1 VARGPTLEH
10 ATAGLPVLRSR
21 ASFDVA
27 MTARLC
33 GAGHRFGN
41 PGACGVV
48 ASDWAEEVGLSKEI
62 LAFPP
67 PRADVGQGL
76 SEVCHASYRRLVVQ
90 LYGVVGDISEAED
103 LVQEAFVRAAAA
115 GNRFLRT
122 DNHEAWLRTTAL
134 NVHSRRRRK
143 LRKFAK
149 IRDRHEQPTDLSG
162 PDQFVAIVSAVRS
175 LPEPTRQM
183 IALHYLADLP
193 VAEVASILGCPVGTV
208 KSQLQLGRE
217 SLAVTLGSWWA
228 HSESESLLREFRE
241 RAEHLVPM
249 PDLDELQWQGTRM
262 RRVQIA
268 VGPALVASALAIGGV
283 VVTSSIGDDAIPPA
297 SGGTAD
303 TSAPK
308 GAMELPPDGATA
320 STPAS
325 GELVVSMWSRGRT
338 GWDGWVYV
346 YADGRVI
353 WQRRGP
359 LPATGWLE
367 QRLTPEGVEL
377 VQAEILSTGLFDPAQ
392 SPFATDPDRPP
403 PGSELGYGWPSYGDI
418 QVRNGGR
425 LILVPG
431 RPGQAWM
438 PEFDRLQQRVA
449 ELQSWLPSSAWED
462 REIRAYV
469 PSRYAICPYRFTA
482 PLGWSRILPL
492 LPPSAQELFADA
504 RPWRW
509 DDRTGGS
516 TCFDVTTEEAHT
528 VAAALDDARIRRSL
542 HAPLAYQF
550 DAPDPI
556 AGTIGIDFWPFLP
569 DGVPATTAE

>member
-1 VARGPTLEH
+1 MWNLRGCR
-10 ATAGLPVLRSR
+10 GL
-21 ASFDVA
+21 
-27 MTARLC
+27 
-33 GAGHRFGN
+33 
-41 PGACGVV
+41 
-48 ASDWAEEVGLSKEI
+48 ASDWAEEVGLREEI

-67 PRADVGQGL
+67 RRADVGQGL
-76 SEVCHASYRRLVVQ
+76 SEVCHASYRRVVVQ
-90 LYGVVGDISEAED
+90 MYGVVGDISEAED
-103 LVQEAFVRAAAA
+103 LVQEAFARAAAA
-115 GNRFLRT
+115 GDRFLRA

-134 NVHSRRRRK
+134 NVHRRRRRK

-149 IRDRHEQPTDLSG
+149 IRDRLEQPTDLPG
-162 PDQFVAIVSAVRS
+162 PDQYVAIVCALRS
-175 LPEPTRQM
+175 LPEPTRQV

-193 VAEVASILGCPVGTV
+193 VAEVASILRCPVGTV
-208 KSQLQLGRE
+208 KSRLQRGRE
-217 SLAVTLGSWWA
+217 SLAVTLGSWEA
-228 HSESESLLREFRE
+228 HTESEWLLREFRE

-249 PDLDELQWQGTRM
+249 PDLDELQWRGTRM
-262 RRVQIA
+262 RRVRIA
-268 VGPALVASALAIGGV
+268 AGPALVASALAIGGV
-283 VVTSSIGDDAIPPA
+283 VVTSSIGDNDAIAPA
-297 SGGTAD
+297 SGGAAD
-303 TSAPK
+303 TPAPK
-308 GAMELPPDGATA
+308 GAMELPPEGATP

-346 YADGRVI
+346 YADGRLI

-377 VQAEILSTGLFDPAQ
+377 VQAEILSTGLFDPSQ
-392 SPFATDPDRPP
+392 SPLASAPDRPP
-403 PGSELGYGWPSYGDI
+403 PGSELGYAWPSYGDI

-425 LILVPG
+425 LVLVPG
-431 RPGQAWM
+431 GPGQAWM

-469 PSRYAICPYRFTA
+469 PSRYAICPYRFPA

-492 LPPSAQELFADA
+492 LPPSAQELLADA

-509 DDRTGGS
+509 DDPTSGS

-528 VAAALDDARIRRSL
+528 VAEALDDARIRHSI
-542 HAPLAYQF
+542 HAAPLAYQF

-569 DGVPATTAE
+569 DGVPATTGG

>member
-1 VARGPTLEH
+1 
-10 ATAGLPVLRSR
+10 
-21 ASFDVA
+21 
-27 MTARLC
+27 
-33 GAGHRFGN
+33 
-41 PGACGVV
+41 
-48 ASDWAEEVGLSKEI
+48 LSEEI

-67 PRADVGQGL
+67 RRVDVGQGL
-76 SEVCHASYRRLVVQ
+76 SEVCQASYRRLVVQ
-90 LYGVVGDISEAED
+90 MYGVVGDISEAED
-103 LVQEAFVRAAAA
+103 LVQEAFVRAAVA
-115 GNRFLRT
+115 GNRFLKA

-134 NVHSRRRRK
+134 NVHRKRRRK
-143 LRKFAK
+143 LRRFAK
-149 IRDRHEQPTDLSG
+149 IRDRLEQPTDLPG
-162 PDQFVAIVSAVRS
+162 PDQYVAIVSALRS

-193 VAEVASILGCPVGTV
+193 VTEVASILGCPVGTV
-208 KSQLQLGRE
+208 KSRLQRGRE
-217 SLAVTLGSWWA
+217 SLAVTLGSWEA
-228 HSESESLLREFRE
+228 HTESKWLLRGLRE

-249 PDLDELQWQGTRM
+249 PDLDELQWRGTRM
-262 RRVQIA
+262 RRVQIP

-283 VVTSSIGDDAIPPA
+283 VVASSIGGDAIPPA
-297 SGGTAD
+297 SGGAAD

-308 GAMELPPDGATA
+308 GAMELPPEGATP

-338 GWDGWVYV
+338 GWDGWLYV
-346 YADGRVI
+346 YADGRLI

-392 SPFATDPDRPP
+392 SPLASDPDRPP
-403 PGSELGYGWPSYGDI
+403 PGSELGYAWPSYGDI

-425 LILVPG
+425 LVLVSG

-469 PSRYAICPYRFTA
+469 PSRYAICPYRFPA
-482 PLGWSRILPL
+482 PLGWSRIRPL
-492 LPPSAQELFADA
+492 LPPSAQELLGDA

-509 DDRTGGS
+509 DDPSAGS
-516 TCFDVTTEEAHT
+516 TCFNVTTEEAHT
-528 VAAALDDARIRRSL
+528 IAGALDDAEIRHSV
-542 HAPLAYQF
+542 HAAPLAYQF
-550 DAPDPI
+550 DAPD
-556 AGTIGIDFWPFLP
+556 ATGTIGIDFWPFLP
-569 DGVPATTAE
+569 DGVPATTGG

>member
-1 VARGPTLEH
+1 
-10 ATAGLPVLRSR
+10 
-21 ASFDVA
+21 
-27 MTARLC
+27 M
-33 GAGHRFGN
+33 
-41 PGACGVV
+41 
-48 ASDWAEEVGLSKEI
+48 
-62 LAFPP
+62 
-67 PRADVGQGL
+67 
-76 SEVCHASYRRLVVQ
+76 
-90 LYGVVGDISEAED
+90 
-103 LVQEAFVRAAAA
+103 
-115 GNRFLRT
+115 
-122 DNHEAWLRTTAL
+122 
-134 NVHSRRRRK
+134 
-143 LRKFAK
+143 
-149 IRDRHEQPTDLSG
+149 
-162 PDQFVAIVSAVRS
+162 
-175 LPEPTRQM
+175 
-183 IALHYLADLP
+183 
-193 VAEVASILGCPVGTV
+193 
-208 KSQLQLGRE
+208 
-217 SLAVTLGSWWA
+217 
-228 HSESESLLREFRE
+228 
-241 RAEHLVPM
+241 
-249 PDLDELQWQGTRM
+249 
-262 RRVQIA
+262 
-268 VGPALVASALAIGGV
+268 
-283 VVTSSIGDDAIPPA
+283 VTSSIGDDAIPPA
-297 SGGTAD
+297 SGGAAD

-308 GAMELPPDGATA
+308 GAMELPPDGATP

-346 YADGRVI
+346 YADGRLI

-392 SPFATDPDRPP
+392 SPSATDPDRPP

-425 LILVPG
+425 LIFVPG

-509 DDRTGGS
+509 DDRDRWFHLLRRDDRGSPHGRGSSGRRKNSAFYSRSSPRLPIRCPRSDRWDHRHRLLAVLTGWRPGHHRWMRFRPAS
-516 TCFDVTTEEAHT
+516 DQCR
-528 VAAALDDARIRRSL
+528 ALA
-542 HAPLAYQF
+542 
-550 DAPDPI
+550 
-556 AGTIGIDFWPFLP
+556 
-569 DGVPATTAE
+569 